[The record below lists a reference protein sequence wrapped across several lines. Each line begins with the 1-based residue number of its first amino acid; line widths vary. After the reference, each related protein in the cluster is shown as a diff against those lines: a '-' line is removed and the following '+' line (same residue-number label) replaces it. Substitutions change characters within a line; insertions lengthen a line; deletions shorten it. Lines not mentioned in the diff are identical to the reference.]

1 MRRPST
7 SFAAALLL
15 AALVVAACSQED
27 SGLRADVSA
36 VASSDEAASS
46 TDTGS
51 TVAETTAGGSSTT
64 TSSEASSTSSA
75 ATSSVVPATTPP
87 APIVPLIPQTTV
99 KVSTPTTQAQLPPQ
113 PGAQTFHFEV
123 GPYDIQP
130 GQNNI
135 DYTLNI
141 PQPMVN
147 GWITGFKADLRFKDG
162 SVPPVDVVHLHHG
175 VWLNT
180 GAADLTASVPE
191 RFFAAGEEKTAVKLP
206 APYGYRYRNT
216 DHWVF
221 NYMLHNLTPTARKVW
236 VKYDVD
242 FIPDTS
248 PLAAGMVPARPVW
261 MDVQN
266 GSVYPVFDSIK
277 GSGDGVT
284 YTYPDQ
290 AVNPYPGKRK
300 NEWTVDRDGVLVAT
314 AGHLH
319 PGGLHTDLNIR
330 RGSSTARLFRSE
342 AKYFEPAGAVS
353 WDVAMTATTPD
364 WRVAVKA
371 GDVLSTSATYDSA
384 TASWYESMG
393 IMVVWMGDP
402 GLPAPDPFTTAVDKP
417 GMITHGHLAENDNHG
432 GGPDPNYLDL
442 TTLPSEPYSGVIE
455 IRNWMYGKGDM
466 YSGTSVPSVKPGQTI
481 TYDNK
486 DAPIGKGQWHTLTA
500 CKAPCNRATGIA
512 YPIADAD
519 IPFDS
524 GELGT
529 GGPPTANRTTWTI
542 PSNLPAGTYT
552 YFCRIHPLM
561 RGAFRVEP

>member
-1 MRRPST
+1 
-7 SFAAALLL
+7 
-15 AALVVAACSQED
+15 
-27 SGLRADVSA
+27 
-36 VASSDEAASS
+36 
-46 TDTGS
+46 
-51 TVAETTAGGSSTT
+51 
-64 TSSEASSTSSA
+64 
-75 ATSSVVPATTPP
+75 
-87 APIVPLIPQTTV
+87 
-99 KVSTPTTQAQLPPQ
+99 
-113 PGAQTFHFEV
+113 
-123 GPYDIQP
+123 
-130 GQNNI
+130 
-135 DYTLNI
+135 
-141 PQPMVN
+141 VN

-180 GAADLTASVPE
+180 SSVDLTASVPE
-191 RFFAAGEEKTAVKLP
+191 RFFAAGEEKTAIKLP
-206 APYGYRYRNT
+206 APYGYRYRTT
-216 DHWVF
+216 DRWML
-221 NYMLHNLTPTARKVW
+221 NYMLHNLTPSPRKVW
-236 VKYDVD
+236 VIYEVE
-242 FIPDTS
+242 FIPDSS

-277 GSGDGVT
+277 GSGDGIT
-284 YTYPDQ
+284 FTYPDQ

-300 NEWTVDRDGVLVAT
+300 NEWVVDRDGVLVAT

-319 PGGLHTDLNIR
+319 PGGLHTDLKIS
-330 RGSSTARLFRSE
+330 RGGTTAPLFRSE

-364 WRVAVKA
+364 WRVAVKK

-417 GMITHGHLAENDNHG
+417 GMITHGHLKENDNHG

-442 TTLPSEPYSGVIE
+442 TTLPSEPYSGIIE

-466 YSGTSVPSVKPGQTI
+466 FSGTSVPTVKPGQTI

-561 RGAFRVEP
+561 RGAFRVEG

>member
-1 MRRPST
+1 MRRPSI
-7 SFAAALLL
+7 SFTAALLTAGL
-15 AALVVAACSQED
+15 MAAACSQED
-27 SGLRADVSA
+27 SGLQADVSA
-36 VASSDEAASS
+36 VASSVAPTSAAATTDPAAS
-46 TDTGS
+46 
-51 TVAETTAGGSSTT
+51 TTA
-64 TSSEASSTSSA
+64 STSSA
-75 ATSSVVPATTPP
+75 ATSSTAAATTLGPTTTP
-87 APIVPLIPQTTV
+87 APTMPLIPQTTV
-99 KVSTPTTQAQLPPQ
+99 RVSTPTTQAQLPPQ
-113 PGAQTFHFEV
+113 TGAQTLRYEV

-135 DYTLNI
+135 DYTPGI
-141 PQPMVN
+141 PQPWVN

-180 GAADLTASVPE
+180 SSADLTASVPE

-206 APYGYRYRNT
+206 APYGYRYRT
-216 DHWVF
+216 SDRWML
-221 NYMLHNLTPTARKVW
+221 NYMLHNLTPAARKVW
-236 VKYDVD
+236 VTYEVE

-248 PLAAGMVPARPVW
+248 PLAAGMVRARPVW

-266 GSVYPVFDSIK
+266 GSIYPVFDSIK

-284 YTYPDQ
+284 FTYPDQ

-300 NEWTVDRDGVLVAT
+300 NEWVVDRDGVLVAT

-319 PGGLHTDLNIR
+319 PGGLHTELNVR
-330 RGSSTARLFRSE
+330 RGASTVRLFRSE

-364 WRVAVKA
+364 WRAAVKA
-371 GDVLSTSATYDSA
+371 GDVLSTTATYDSA
-384 TASWYESMG
+384 VASWYESMG
-393 IMVVWMGDP
+393 IMVVWMGDV
-402 GLPAPDPFTTAVDKP
+402 GLPAPDPFTTAVDKA
-417 GMITHGHLAENDNHG
+417 GMLTHGHLKENDNHG
-432 GGPDPNYLDL
+432 GGPSPYYLDL

-455 IRNWMYGKGDM
+455 IRNWVYGKGDM
-466 YSGTSVPSVKPGQTI
+466 FSGTSVPTVKVGQTL

-500 CKAPCNRATGIA
+500 CKAPCNRSTGIA

-542 PSNLPAGTYT
+542 PSTLTPGTYT

-561 RGAFRVEP
+561 RGAFRVEA

>member
-1 MRRPST
+1 MRRPSI
-7 SFAAALLL
+7 SFVAALLTAGL
-15 AALVVAACSQED
+15 MAAACSQED
-27 SGLRADVSA
+27 SGLQADVSA
-36 VASSDEAASS
+36 VASSVAPTSAAATTDPAAS
-46 TDTGS
+46 
-51 TVAETTAGGSSTT
+51 TTA
-64 TSSEASSTSSA
+64 STSSA
-75 ATSSVVPATTPP
+75 ATSSTAAATTLAPTTTP
-87 APIVPLIPQTTV
+87 APTMPLIPQTTV
-99 KVSTPTTQAQLPPQ
+99 RVSTPTTQAQLPPQ
-113 PGAQTFHFEV
+113 NGAQTLRYEV

-135 DYTLNI
+135 DYTPGI
-141 PQPMVN
+141 PQPWVN

-180 GAADLTASVPE
+180 SSADLTASVPE

-206 APYGYRYRNT
+206 APYGYRYRT
-216 DHWVF
+216 SDRWML
-221 NYMLHNLTPTARKVW
+221 NYMLHNLTPAARKVW
-236 VKYDVD
+236 VTYEVE

-284 YTYPDQ
+284 FTYPDQ

-300 NEWTVDRDGVLVAT
+300 NEWVVDRDGVLVAT

-319 PGGLHTDLNIR
+319 PGGLHTELNVR
-330 RGSSTARLFRSE
+330 RDASTVRLFRSE

-364 WRVAVKA
+364 WRAAVKA
-371 GDVLSTSATYDSA
+371 GDVLSTTATYDSA
-384 TASWYESMG
+384 VASWYESMG
-393 IMVVWMGDP
+393 IMVVWMGDA
-402 GLPAPDPFTTAVDKP
+402 GLPAPDPFTTAVDKA
-417 GMITHGHLAENDNHG
+417 GMLTHGHLKENDNHG
-432 GGPDPNYLDL
+432 GGPSPYYLDL

-455 IRNWMYGKGDM
+455 IRNWVYGKGDM
-466 YSGTSVPSVKPGQTI
+466 FSGTSVPTVKVGQTL

-500 CKAPCNRATGIA
+500 CKAPCNRSTGIA

-542 PSNLPAGTYT
+542 PSTLTPGTYT

-561 RGAFRVEP
+561 RGAFRVEA

>member
-1 MRRPST
+1 MRRSAV
-7 SFAAALLL
+7 SFSASLLL
-15 AALVVAACSQED
+15 ASLVAAACSQED
-27 SGLRADVSA
+27 TGLQADISA
-36 VASSDEAASS
+36 VGTSAAPSTASAATQPAVSS
-46 TDTGS
+46 TIS
-51 TVAETTAGGSSTT
+51 
-64 TSSEASSTSSA
+64 SSTSSTA
-75 ATSSVVPATTPP
+75 RATTLAPTTTG
-87 APIVPLIPQTTV
+87 APITTVPLIPQTTV

-113 PGAQTFHFEV
+113 PGAQTLRYEV

-135 DYTLNI
+135 DYTPGI
-141 PQPMVN
+141 PQPWVN

-180 GAADLTASVPE
+180 SVADLTASVPE

-206 APYGYRYRNT
+206 APYGYRYRT
-216 DHWVF
+216 SDRWML
-221 NYMLHNLTPTARKVW
+221 NYMLHNLTPTTRKVW
-236 VKYDVD
+236 VTYEVE

-248 PLAAGMVPARPVW
+248 PLAADMVPARPVW

-277 GSGDGVT
+277 GSGDGAT
-284 YTYPDQ
+284 FTYPDQ
-290 AVNPYPGKRK
+290 AVNPYPGARK
-300 NEWTVDRDGVLVAT
+300 NEWVVDRDGVLVAT

-319 PGGLHTDLNIR
+319 PGGLHTELKAR
-330 RGSSTARLFRSE
+330 RGTSTVRLFRSE

-393 IMVVWMGDP
+393 IMVVWMGDT
-402 GLPAPDPFTTAVDKP
+402 GLPAPDPFATAVDKP
-417 GMITHGHLAENDNHG
+417 GMITHGHLKENDNHG
-432 GGPDPNYLDL
+432 GAADPNYLDL
-442 TTLPSEPYSGVIE
+442 TTLPSEPWSGVVE

-466 YSGTSVPSVKPGQTI
+466 FSGTSVPTVKPGQTI

-542 PSNLPAGTYT
+542 PSTLAAGTYT